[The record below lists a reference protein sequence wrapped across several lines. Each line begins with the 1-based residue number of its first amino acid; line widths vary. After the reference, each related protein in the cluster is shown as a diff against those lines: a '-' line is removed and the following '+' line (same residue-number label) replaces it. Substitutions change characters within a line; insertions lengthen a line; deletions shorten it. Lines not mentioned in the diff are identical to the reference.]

1 MNDFE
6 LKEIMEYNSETGLF
20 TWLKRSES
28 VHEKYMAIDS
38 NQSVSH
44 ATKLWNSKHAG
55 KNIGSNSNGY
65 REVRIKNKLYRLH
78 SLAWL
83 YCNGYMPMQIDHIN
97 GIRHDNRIINLREVG
112 QKKNTKNTARR
123 KDNTSGFTGVY
134 YFRRLNKWAAKIVS
148 NGKQIHVGCFS
159 TPEEADK
166 ARRSVIKQYGFHK
179 NHGRD
184 QHDEYK

>member
-65 REVRIKNKLYRLH
+65 REVRIKTSY
-78 SLAWL
+78 
-83 YCNGYMPMQIDHIN
+83 IDYIA
-97 GIRHDNRIINLREVG
+97 LL
-112 QKKNTKNTARR
+112 
-123 KDNTSGFTGVY
+123 GFTVMVTCQCK
-134 YFRRLNKWAAKIVS
+134 LIIS
-148 NGKQIHVGCFS
+148 M
-159 TPEEADK
+159 E
-166 ARRSVIKQYGFHK
+166 
-179 NHGRD
+179 
-184 QHDEYK
+184 